1 LSVFERLLSKP
12 IISIYFIGV
21 TNMDHN
27 KELFTMQN
35 PRKPTRPV
43 VIVSDNTGIT
53 AETLSHSLLSQFPDI
68 KFVTEVLPFVV
79 DEDRVFNAV
88 DRING
93 LARDHASIPLVFV
106 TLVVSKHRR
115 LLETAQGVFFDL
127 FDTFIAP
134 LEEELEHDSNHS
146 LGQSHGMTDIK
157 RYSSRIGAINYSV
170 HTDDGVNTT
179 DYERAEVILTGVS
192 RSGKTPTCLY
202 LALHFGIFAANF
214 PLTTDELDI
223 GKLPDAL
230 VKNRHRVFGLTI
242 DPERLQQI
250 RQERRSR
257 GRYSDPKQCRFE
269 VNQAEA
275 LFRRES
281 IPHVNSTS
289 MSIEE
294 ISAKILHRMQLHR
307 EFL

>member
-1 LSVFERLLSKP
+1 MP
-12 IISIYFIGV
+12 
-21 TNMDHN
+21 
-27 KELFTMQN
+27 N
-35 PRKPTRPV
+35 PRKQTRPV
-43 VIVSDNTGIT
+43 VIISDNTGIT
-53 AETLSHSLLSQFPDI
+53 AETLSHSLLSQFPEI
-68 KFVTEVLPFVV
+68 NFVTEVLPFVKN
-79 DEDRVFNAV
+79 EDRIINAV
-88 DRING
+88 RRINE
-93 LARDHASIPLVFV
+93 LARDHATTPIVFV
-106 TLVVSKHRR
+106 TLIASEHRR
-115 LLETAQGVFFDL
+115 LLETARGVFFDL
-127 FDTFIAP
+127 FDTFLVP
-134 LEEELEHDSNHS
+134 LEEELGHDSNHS

-202 LALHFGIFAANF
+202 LALHFGIFAANY
-214 PLTTDELDI
+214 PLTSDELDY
-223 GKLPDAL
+223 GKLPEAL
-230 VKNRHRVFGLTI
+230 IKNQSRVFGLTI

-250 RQERRSR
+250 RQERRSS
-257 GRYSDPKQCRFE
+257 GRYAELKQCRYE
-269 VNQAEA
+269 VNQAEV

-307 EFL
+307 ELL